1 MDVGRKND
9 LPKRKRVLS
18 IIGII
23 LWVSKEEGDFM
34 NSTFGGILKDSG
46 KATTG
51 SLEEPRGAHEPSKE
65 VLVVILPP
73 LKKKSIPPS
82 PR

>member
-1 MDVGRKND
+1 M
-9 LPKRKRVLS
+9 
-18 IIGII
+18 IGII

-46 KATTG
+46 RATAS
-51 SLEEPRGAHEPSKE
+51 SLEEPWGAHEPSKE
-65 VLVVILPP
+65 VLVVI
-73 LKKKSIPPS
+73 PPS

>member
-1 MDVGRKND
+1 VDVGRKND

-18 IIGII
+18 MIGII

-46 KATTG
+46 RATAS
-51 SLEEPRGAHEPSKE
+51 SLEEPWGAHEPSKE
-65 VLVVILPP
+65 VLVVI
-73 LKKKSIPPS
+73 PPS